1 MDAVPAPGEV
11 VGRFTARVALLELV
25 AARAEPLAVEPDPTG
40 RTVLDGI
47 RAELAAAGMPD
58 LPVTGSME
66 KNMPTVMTAVTVTA
80 VGLARPGT
88 AKAGRAGDR
97 LVVIGAPKVGREVR
111 LDDPAL
117 ADVPA
122 ARALLGHSGVHALIP
137 AGSGGVRPECEVLAA
152 EAGCDLLLDEPD
164 APLLRKPAGPATCLV
179 AAVDPARSGR
189 SRTVVVASNTSWSTV
204 CSPPRSPR
212 SPPTHR
218 ILPSL
223 PAPVQPPAAPP
234 PPIIGRERELA
245 GAEASLAHA
254 WSGNGRVVLV
264 SGDAGIGKS
273 RLVTELLVRLRARP
287 ESARGTC

>member
-1 MDAVPAPGEV
+1 MTHRDVLQVPLPDGSHLVLACDVTGAVGPKPMDAVPVPGEV

-25 AARAEPLAVEPDPTG
+25 AARAEPLALVNGLAVEPDPTG
-40 RTVLDGI
+40 RAVLDGI
-47 RAELAAAGMPD
+47 RAELAAAGIPD

-97 LVVIGAPKVGREVR
+97 LVVIGVPKVGREVR

-117 ADVPA
+117 ADVPT

-179 AAVDPARSGR
+179 AAVDPA
-189 SRTVVVASNTSWSTV
+189 VVV
-204 CSPPRSPR
+204 
-212 SPPTHR
+212 
-218 ILPSL
+218 
-223 PAPVQPPAAPP
+223 
-234 PPIIGRERELA
+234 EL
-245 GAEASLAHA
+245 E
-254 WSGNGRVVLV
+254 
-264 SGDAGIGKS
+264 
-273 RLVTELLVRLRARP
+273 RLVRQPVWAVGRLV
-287 ESARGTC
+287 